1 MKSIVRIDQEK
12 TEELNGQKEKE
23 DVVFDYEANK
33 IPHLQF
39 SPPLITHQE
48 LEAVNISADQI
59 HVDFTFR
66 CTLSVQRKV
75 KATFDKSY
83 QLCRD

>member
-48 LEAVNISADQI
+48 LEAVNI
-59 HVDFTFR
+59 F
-66 CTLSVQRKV
+66 
-75 KATFDKSY
+75 
-83 QLCRD
+83 